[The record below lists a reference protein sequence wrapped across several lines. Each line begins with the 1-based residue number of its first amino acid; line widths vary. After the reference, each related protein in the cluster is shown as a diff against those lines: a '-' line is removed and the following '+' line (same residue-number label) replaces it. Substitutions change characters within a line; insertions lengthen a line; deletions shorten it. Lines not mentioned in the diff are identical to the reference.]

1 MGKINRIVGVVVT
14 AVAALAISLALIDNF
29 TDSFGKKTYRVTGDF
44 NNVGG
49 LTLDAPVQIGGVI
62 IGNVESF
69 YFTPDGMI
77 RVTLKLHLH
86 RPIPVDSVMAISATA
101 VSGDVFVNLFRG
113 SSHEMIRKVSRRE
126 ALPQLRTVDFYSIA
140 DLGGSFAKVGEA
152 VGTTVENI
160 GKLIGKDSTVLA
172 NVSTIELNGQEI
184 SEITT
189 RIANRFADSQERYG
203 KLSDQMLNLLTHFD
217 RYSALLEKSLPLATR
232 QTMIAELQAARQRV
246 VGLQASL
253 AQSQDAVAKI
263 QRDVAAIDAWAHTV
277 AYSPRSVV
285 GVLLSDPHY
294 SATATVREL
303 KAAYYSVVDQ
313 PFIGKVAFA
322 VRHYVRAKKIVRNFT
337 KENENCCDSL
347 GSFYRAWLSHESRE
361 KALNGYITQ

>member
-69 YFTPDGMI
+69 YFTPGGMI

-113 SSHEMIRKVSRRE
+113 NSLEMIRKVSRKE
-126 ALPQLRTVDFYSIA
+126 EMPQLRTVDFYSIA

-172 NVSTIELNGQEI
+172 
-184 SEITT
+184 
-189 RIANRFADSQERYG
+189 
-203 KLSDQMLNLLTHFD
+203 
-217 RYSALLEKSLPLATR
+217 
-232 QTMIAELQAARQRV
+232 ARLV
-246 VGLQASL
+246 V
-253 AQSQDAVAKI
+253 
-263 QRDVAAIDAWAHTV
+263 
-277 AYSPRSVV
+277 
-285 GVLLSDPHY
+285 
-294 SATATVREL
+294 E
-303 KAAYYSVVDQ
+303 
-313 PFIGKVAFA
+313 
-322 VRHYVRAKKIVRNFT
+322 
-337 KENENCCDSL
+337 
-347 GSFYRAWLSHESRE
+347 
-361 KALNGYITQ
+361 

>member
-1 MGKINRIVGVVVT
+1 MTTINRIIGAVVT
-14 AVAALAISLALIDNF
+14 AVMVLAVSLALIDNF

-113 SSHEMIRKVSRRE
+113 SSPEMIRKVSRKE
-126 ALPQLRTVDFYSIA
+126 ELPRLRTVDYYSIA
-140 DLGGSFAKVGEA
+140 DLGGSFAKIGES

-160 GKLIGKDSTVLA
+160 SKLLGSDSTVLSDI
-172 NVSTIELNGQEI
+172 NGIELNGQEI
-184 SEITT
+184 SAIIS
-189 RIANRFADSQERYG
+189 RIVNRFAGSQERYG
-203 KLSDQMLNLLTHFD
+203 QLGDQMLGLLAHFD
-217 RYSALLEKSLPLATR
+217 RYSALAEERLPPAQR
-232 QTMIAELQAARQRV
+232 QEMLAELRAVRQRL
-246 VGLQASL
+246 VGMQTNL
-253 AQSQDAVAKI
+253 AQGQEVMARI
-263 QRDVAAIDAWAHTV
+263 QHDVATIDDWARTV
-277 AYSPRSVV
+277 AYSPRSVI
-285 GVLLSDPHY
+285 GVLLSDPQY

-303 KAAYYSVVDQ
+303 KAAYYSIVDQ
-313 PFIGKVAFA
+313 PLIGKVVFA
-322 VRHYVRAKKIVRNFT
+322 VRHYAHAKTVVRNFA
-337 KENENCCDSL
+337 KKNEGRHNSL
-347 GSFYRAWLSHESRE
+347 GGFYRAWLRHESCE
-361 KALNGYITQ
+361 KALNGYIAQ